1 MNNPHPMNNPQ
12 PENNAHA
19 ASDTN
24 AVSNPGPM
32 NRRDFLAA
40 TAGLAAA
47 VSAVSVA
54 TAQPASPPAPAA
66 AATPAR
72 GGRGGPGIPAG
83 SQTFNTVIT
92 KLKEGKQIFSN
103 TIIQPD
109 LEAAKKAC
117 VGQDFIWIEMQHSRL
132 TWREAE
138 DLVRVVAQAGC
149 IPFIR
154 VPGAFEGDIQKATD
168 AGALGIIIPMV
179 DAVQEARDAVKFAKW
194 PIGSL
199 TNPNAKPWGHRS
211 SGGGQFNTLWGG
223 GYQTNANNNIL
234 IMIQIENPE
243 GVGLI
248 DTILDEVEGIDIVM
262 VASNDFGWQAGD
274 RDGDAS
280 YNAREKLVRDSVLK
294 HGKILAGP
302 SSWQTRPGY
311 RLFQG
316 TRSATNTG
324 YDASGNRID
333 PAPAPATK

>member
-1 MNNPHPMNNPQ
+1 MNNDIRMNDTTPTNETAR
-12 PENNAHA
+12 ENHA
-19 ASDTN
+19 TSASDAN
-24 AVSNPGPM
+24 SI
-32 NRRDFLAA
+32 NRRTFLAA
-40 TAGLAAA
+40 TAGLAA
-47 VSAVSVA
+47 VSAVAAASAQAPA
-54 TAQPASPPAPAA
+54 TPPAAPAA
-66 AATPAR
+66 AGGGA
-72 GGRGGPGIPAG
+72 GRGGIGVPAG
-83 SQTFNTVIT
+83 SLTFNTVIT

-138 DLVRVVAQAGC
+138 DIVKVVVQAGC

-154 VPGAFEGDIQKATD
+154 VPGAFEGDIQKACD
-168 AGALGIIIPMV
+168 AGALGIIVPMV

-194 PIGSL
+194 PIGHRD
-199 TNPNAKPWGHRS
+199 NPNTKPWGHRS
-211 SGGGQFNTLWGG
+211 SGGGQFRELWGE

-280 YNAREKLVRDSVLK
+280 YNAREKLVRESVLK

-302 SSWQTRPGY
+302 SSWQNRPGY

-316 TRSATNTG
+316 TRNATNTG
-324 YDASGNRID
+324 YDASGGRIQD
-333 PAPAPATK
+333 TKK